1 MAIDQP
7 APTGEADTL
16 EEEPATGPRFGSHDC
31 HPMAGSCC
39 VSWFCKAASFSTLV
53 LSRPVDE
60 QCVSQPSAYREYSPL
75 LHVLHGRDLAEPLHD
90 GVVMHD
96 DRRFEFA
103 NRRNCFD
110 QTGGKIETRACPIA
124 GKVLSATV
132 NRPVRLD
139 LAWAANTDKGRKAQ
153 LSFSARAPAG
163 GPSGRVPEP
172 HHPC

>member
-1 MAIDQP
+1 MTFAWP
-7 APTGEADTL
+7 GFANVTGSL
-16 EEEPATGPRFGSHDC
+16 C
-31 HPMAGSCC
+31 
-39 VSWFCKAASFSTLV
+39 
-53 LSRPVDE
+53 PVDE
-60 QCVSQPSAYREYSPL
+60 QCASEPRAYCEYSPL